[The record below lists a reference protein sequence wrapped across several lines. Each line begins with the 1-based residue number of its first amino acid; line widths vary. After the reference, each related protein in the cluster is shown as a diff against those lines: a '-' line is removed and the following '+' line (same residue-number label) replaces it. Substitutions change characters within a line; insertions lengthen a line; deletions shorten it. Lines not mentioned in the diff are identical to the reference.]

1 MPISYEIKEKRDKI
15 LSIASKHGASQVRV
29 FGSMVRGDHKPSSD
43 VDILINLDKE
53 RSLFDLIALKSDLEQ
68 LLGRKVDI
76 VTENSVHRHLK
87 NKIISEAEEV

>member
-1 MPISYEIKEKRDKI
+1 MPISYEIKEKRDII
-15 LSIASKHGASQVRV
+15 LSIASKHGASKVRI
-29 FGSMVRGDHKPSSD
+29 FGSMVRGDHKPNSD

-53 RSLFDLIALKSDLEQ
+53 RSLFDLIALKNDLEQ

-87 NKIISEAEEV
+87 NRIISEAEEV